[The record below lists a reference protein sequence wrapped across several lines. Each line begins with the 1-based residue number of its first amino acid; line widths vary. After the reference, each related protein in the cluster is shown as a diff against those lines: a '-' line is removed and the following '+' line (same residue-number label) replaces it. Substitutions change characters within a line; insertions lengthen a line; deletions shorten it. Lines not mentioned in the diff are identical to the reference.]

1 MHFDSMHV
9 ITWIIL
15 GLIAGFI
22 AAKIVNHKGEGIIL
36 DILLGIIGAFVGTW
50 VFAKMGWHGAT
61 GVNLYSIFVSAIGA
75 ILVLVIY
82 HGIRRAL

>member
-9 ITWIIL
+9 ISWIIL
-15 GLIAGFI
+15 GLLAGFL

-50 VFAKMGWHGAT
+50 VFTKMHMRGAN
-61 GVNLYSIFVSAIGA
+61 GVNLYSIMVSAIGA